1 MRTAHADYVFSKTE
15 IRILRKLSKGKQ
27 SLSEIGK
34 TLALKPAWLSQN
46 LKKLQEKGL
55 TQKIVQGNS
64 KLAYFNDAKHALLLK
79 ELLVSY
85 NYIDWE
91 NIITGKTIEILFH
104 ALTPSETDLPKL
116 SKPTIWRNL
125 KNLKARG
132 IITQTNKKYRI
143 NPRFST
149 LEDFLKEY
157 QHFFAIKLTKTIS
170 EDSIILWQKDLE
182 FLVRVPKKLKPPSK
196 SFLKTATSKFNEYDL
211 PLISDFD
218 VYFYS
223 TSKGTIRPEDAI
235 LHTLLIEPNN
245 VRYTIYA
252 LLLLKKTEK
261 EIDKTYFLQ
270 EAERLGL
277 KKEVTGMLQFLKNH
291 TQLKD
296 QALPTWQEF
305 VTKARDYNLVIE

>member
-1 MRTAHADYVFSKTE
+1 MRTTHADYVFSKTE
-15 IRILRKLSKGKQ
+15 IRILRQLSKGKQ

-34 TLALKPAWLSQN
+34 TLSLKPAWLSQN

-79 ELLVSY
+79 DLLLSY

-143 NPRFST
+143 NPRFTT

-182 FLVRVPKKLKPPSK
+182 FLVRTSKKAKPPPK
-196 SFLKTATSKFNEYDL
+196 SFQKTATSIFNEYDL

-223 TSKGTIRPEDAI
+223 TSKDTIRPEDAI

-245 VRYTIYA
+245 ARYTTYA
-252 LLLLKKTEK
+252 LLLLKKTEQ
-261 EIDKTYFLQ
+261 EIDKNYLLR
-270 EAERLGL
+270 EAEKLGL
-277 KKEVTGMLQFLKNH
+277 KKEVASMLQFLKSH
-291 TQLKD
+291 VQLKD

-305 VTKARDYNLVIE
+305 ITKARDYNLVIE